1 MKKSFKVNTEIIPI
15 DKTFELISE
24 LKIKD
29 DDLIVVSQ
37 MFFSKNLQDFIK
49 NSKCKILIKDD
60 FYKIQNDILNVRK
73 VIESIDFSYKR
84 VIGIGSASIMDLA
97 KLLSLNDINN
107 FDLIL
112 QNKIKRHKELLLVPT
127 TPGIGS
133 EVSPFLFLNTKDLH
147 NIVLLNNIALCAD
160 ITYICYEALEQ
171 ISDNALLS
179 STFDAFTQAFETYLS
194 PYSTCINR
202 AICKDALKIF
212 TEILLDFSKNEN
224 YVDKN
229 EILKKCIFAGTMSG
243 IAYANIG
250 SSIVQ
255 NLAYPLRSCLN
266 IRNGLAC
273 YVIFFEVLK
282 IYDNKKPYGLL
293 DDLKDIIAIALQC
306 PKERAFYELE
316 RMCNFIYKKQS
327 LSSLG
332 MKDNQI
338 LEFTDLVMTNV
349 DFFDK
354 NSYVDLSLN
363 EIADLYKRLF

>member
-15 DKTFELISE
+15 DSTSELIAE
-24 LKIKD
+24 LDIKD
-29 DDLIVVSQ
+29 NDLVVVSKV
-37 MFFSKNLQDFIK
+37 FFSQYLQDFIK
-49 NSKCKILIKDD
+49 DSKCHILIKDN
-60 FYKIQNDILNVRK
+60 FYTNQNDAFNVK
-73 VIESIDFSYKR
+73 TIIDSINFSYDR
-84 VIGIGSASIMDLA
+84 VIGIGSASVMDLA
-97 KLLSLNDINN
+97 KILSLNEIQN

-112 QNKIKRHKELLLVPT
+112 KNQIKRDRELILVPT

-133 EVSPFLFLNTKDLH
+133 EVSPFLFLNKKDVH
-147 NIVLLNNIALCAD
+147 NIVILNNVNLCAD

-179 STFDAFTQAFETYLS
+179 STFDAFTQAFDTYLS

-202 AICKDALKIF
+202 AICKDALRMF
-212 TEILLDFSKNEN
+212 TEILLDFSKNES
-224 YVDKN
+224 YVDKH
-229 EILKKCIFAGTMSG
+229 EILKKCVFAGTMSG

-316 RMCNFIYKKQS
+316 RMCNLIYQNQS

-354 NSYVDLSLN
+354 NAYVPLSLN
-363 EIADLYKRLF
+363 EIADLYKKLF